1 MTALAGGGVKANVSR
16 PSGLGGVPGEILGS
30 AAPQPQQAAG
40 EKVADLA

>member
-1 MTALAGGGVKANVSR
+1 MLLD
-16 PSGLGGVPGEILGS
+16 LGGIPREILGS